1 MLQPNTIN
9 KRSWYN
15 FHYFNISVVDEQHI
29 DMCQVRLIRVY
40 DDDDDED
47 DNFSYKQ
54 LKFTIFPFLIVIKPS
69 QVSPYSSS
77 SLAAQDPTTHIS
89 TIPNVDHLP
98 ATSSPFRKHTVSSP
112 LQPSAFPPSSSVQI
126 TAVSDNRRLTL
137 SKNVSGFWVFLR
149 RESNRYLMRPLCL
162 SNR

>member
-40 DDDDDED
+40 DDDDGED

-112 LQPSAFPPSSSVQI
+112 LQPSAFPPSSSDRMHMI
-126 TAVSDNRRLTL
+126 KNRIGSLVATCHLLSSLTNL
-137 SKNVSGFWVFLR
+137 DT
-149 RESNRYLMRPLCL
+149 
-162 SNR
+162 

>member
-1 MLQPNTIN
+1 
-9 KRSWYN
+9 
-15 FHYFNISVVDEQHI
+15 
-29 DMCQVRLIRVY
+29 MCQVRLIRVY

-98 ATSSPFRKHTVSSP
+98 ATSSPFRKYTVSSS
-112 LQPSAFPPSSSVQI
+112 LQPSAFSPSSSVQI
-126 TAVSDNRRLTL
+126 TAVTDSRRLTL
-137 SKNVSGFWVFLR
+137 SKTFQDFGFFYDVNQTVTIDRKSTRLNSSHRFLSR
-149 RESNRYLMRPLCL
+149 MPS
-162 SNR
+162 SA

>member
-9 KRSWYN
+9 KRCWYN

-29 DMCQVRLIRVY
+29 DMCQARLIRVY

-89 TIPNVDHLP
+89 TIPNNDHLS
-98 ATSSPFRKHTVSSP
+98 ATSSAFRKHTVSFP

-137 SKNVSGFWVFLR
+137 SKNVSGFSVFLR
-149 RESNRYLMRPLCL
+149 RESNRYLMLPLCL

>member
-1 MLQPNTIN
+1 M
-9 KRSWYN
+9 
-15 FHYFNISVVDEQHI
+15 
-29 DMCQVRLIRVY
+29 RVY

-69 QVSPYSSS
+69 QVSPYSST
-77 SLAAQDPTTHIS
+77 SLAAQDPTMHILR
-89 TIPNVDHLP
+89 IPNVDHLP

-137 SKNVSGFWVFLR
+137 FKTFQDFWVFLR
-149 RESNRYLMRPLCL
+149 RESNRY
-162 SNR
+162 

>member
-1 MLQPNTIN
+1 MMMMMKMII
-9 KRSWYN
+9 
-15 FHYFNISVVDEQHI
+15 FHT
-29 DMCQVRLIRVY
+29 
-40 DDDDDED
+40 
-47 DNFSYKQ
+47 KK
-54 LKFTIFPFLIVIKPS
+54 LKFTIFPFLIVIKSS

-77 SLAAQDPTTHIS
+77 SLAAPDPTTHIS

-98 ATSSPFRKHTVSSP
+98 ATSSPLRKHTVSSP
-112 LQPSAFPPSSSVQI
+112 LQPSAFPPLSSVQI

>member
-9 KRSWYN
+9 NRSWYN

-29 DMCQVRLIRVY
+29 DMCQVWLIRVY
-40 DDDDDED
+40 DDDDDDDDDEDDED

-54 LKFTIFPFLIVIKPS
+54 LKFTIFPFLIAIKRS
-69 QVSPYSSS
+69 QVSPYSST
-77 SLAAQDPTTHIS
+77 SLAAQDPTMHNS

-98 ATSSPFRKHTVSSP
+98 ATSSPFRKHTVSSS

-126 TAVSDNRRLTL
+126 TPVSDNRRLTL

-149 RESNRYLMRPLCL
+149 RESNRY
-162 SNR
+162 